1 MVISGIFW
9 PGGAG
14 SWICNMRT
22 LLVVVLLLL
31 VGWIQAS
38 LADEIRVAVASNFAG
53 AARQLASRFE
63 SRTGHEVKLSFG
75 STGKQYAQIRNGAP
89 FHAWFAADSRRPALL
104 EAGGLVQPGSRFTYA
119 LGRLVL
125 WSPDPG
131 LVDENGDI
139 LGKGGFRH
147 LAVANPRLAPYGLAA
162 QQLLR
167 KLGLW
172 DALGSRMVRGEN
184 IGQAFQFV
192 RSGTAELGLVA
203 ASQVLGEGRPLRG
216 SLWMPPAHLYRP
228 IEQQAVLLRE
238 HVVARDFL
246 RFAASDEG
254 RAIIRANGYEVP

>member
-1 MVISGIFW
+1 
-9 PGGAG
+9 
-14 SWICNMRT
+14 MRS
-22 LLVVVLLLL
+22 LFLVALFLAFC
-31 VGWIQAS
+31 GQAS
-38 LADEIRVAVASNFAG
+38 RADEIRVAVASNFAG
-53 AARQLASRFE
+53 AARQLAGRFE

-89 FHAWFAADSRRPALL
+89 FHAWLAADSRRPALL

-131 LVDENGDI
+131 LVDEEGDV
-139 LGKGGFRH
+139 LRKGGFRH

-162 QQLLR
+162 RQLLR

-172 DALGSRMVRGEN
+172 DELRDRMVRGEN

-192 RSGTAELGLVA
+192 NSGNAELGLVA
-203 ASQVLGEGRPLRG
+203 ASQVLGEGRPPRG
-216 SLWMPPAHLYRP
+216 SLWIPSAHLYHP
-228 IEQQAVLLRE
+228 IEQQAVLLRDDA
-238 HVVARDFL
+238 VARAFL
-246 RFAASDEG
+246 RFVASDEG